1 MRRRQWSSQEKF
13 RIVLE
18 GLSGQIDISDL
29 CKKHKISQTL
39 FCRWRDHFLQCGH
52 QAFERPKKTQGEEL
66 IRKENKRLK
75 HVLDAMTAELKKID
89 SGLKT

>member
-18 GLSGQIDISDL
+18 GLSGQTDISDL
-29 CKKHKISQTL
+29 CKKHKISQAL
-39 FCRWRDHFLQCGH
+39 FSRWREHFLQCGH

-66 IRKENKRLK
+66 TKKENKRLK
-75 HVLDAMTAELKKID
+75 HIIEGMMDELKKID
-89 SGLKT
+89 SELKT

>member
-18 GLSGQIDISDL
+18 GLSGHIDISDL
-29 CKKHKISQTL
+29 CKKHKISQAL

-52 QAFERPKKTQGEEL
+52 QAFERPKKSQADEL

-75 HVLDAMTAELKKID
+75 HILEGMMDELKKID
-89 SGLKT
+89 NGLKP